1 MNGTLSLE
9 SKTSSFPFAEM
20 LTKMTMENGM
30 LLCFE
35 GVETE
40 ELRDYLKRFGKVLL
54 QGYCFDKPL
63 KFEEF
68 AGKYCR

>member
-1 MNGTLSLE
+1 M
-9 SKTSSFPFAEM
+9 SSWM
-20 LTKMTMENGM
+20 V

-40 ELRDYLKRFGKVLL
+40 ELSDYLKRFGKVLL
-54 QGYCFDKPL
+54 QGYWFDKPL

-68 AGKYCR
+68 KEKYCG